1 MTSPQ
6 DPQDPFQQPS
16 QQPSQQTPPGGPPP
30 LPPGYG
36 APPPGYGPPPPGYAA
51 PGYGAPG
58 YGRPRGTNTLA
69 IISLVG
75 AFICTPAGLVCGI
88 IALNQIKRTGEQ
100 GRGLALAGVIISVL
114 SIVAFIAILSLGI
127 AFGTSSCTTTVNG
140 VTRSC

>member
-6 DPQDPFQQPS
+6 DPQDPFQ
-16 QQPSQQTPPGGPPP
+16 PPPAGSPPPPAGSPPP
-30 LPPGYG
+30 LPAYG
-36 APPPGYGPPPPGYAA
+36 APPPGYGPPPPGYGP
-51 PGYGAPG
+51 PGYGAA
-58 YGRPRGTNTLA
+58 RGTNTLA

-88 IALNQIKRTGEQ
+88 IALNQIKQTGEQ
-100 GRGLALAGVIISVL
+100 GRGLAVAGVIISAL
-114 SIVAFIAILSLGI
+114 SIVAIIAIVALGI